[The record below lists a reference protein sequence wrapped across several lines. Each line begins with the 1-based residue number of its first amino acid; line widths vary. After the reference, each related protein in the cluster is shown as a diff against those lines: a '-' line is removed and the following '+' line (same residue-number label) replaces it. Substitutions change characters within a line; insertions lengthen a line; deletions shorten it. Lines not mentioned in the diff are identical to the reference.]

1 MSEVGIDISKHIPT
15 NVTAYLSDTWD
26 YVITVCGS
34 ANETCPAFEGNVGKR
49 LHIGFDDPSEAIGTT
64 DFIRSEFE
72 RVRNEIK
79 NEFAKFSCRAFI
91 ITLPSTLINAFLS
104 ITLHMK

>member
-1 MSEVGIDISKHIPT
+1 M
-15 NVTAYLSDTWD
+15 
-26 YVITVCGS
+26 ITVCGS

-49 LHIGFDDPSEAIGTT
+49 LHIGFDDPSEVIGTT

-79 NEFAKFSCRAFI
+79 NEFAKFY
-91 ITLPSTLINAFLS
+91 ITEIKKQELPKCACNC
-104 ITLHMK
+104 

>member
-1 MSEVGIDISKHIPT
+1 M
-15 NVTAYLSDTWD
+15 TAYLSDTWD

-79 NEFAKFSCRAFI
+79 NEFAKFY
-91 ITLPSTLINAFLS
+91 ITEIRKQELPKCACNR
-104 ITLHMK
+104 